1 MSSAFPAPASTRDGR
16 WLALAVLCAGMLMI
30 VLDATIVNVALPAI
44 QRDLGFGQSSLAW
57 VVNAYLIAFGGVLLL
72 AGRLGDLLGRRRIFL
87 AGLAL
92 FTAASLACGIS
103 VSQQTLIIARFVQGI
118 GGAMTSS
125 VILGMIVTMF
135 TEPRERT
142 KAISL
147 YSFVASAG
155 ASTGL
160 LAGGVLTQT
169 LNWHWIFFVNVPIG
183 IVTAIFAFRL
193 LEDDEGLGLG
203 HGADVP
209 GAALVTGA
217 LMLGVLTI
225 IRTSDVGWTSI
236 ETLAGATATLLAL
249 VGFVVREAR
258 TANPL
263 LPLRIF
269 RSRTVAGANVVMLLL
284 VAGFFGTF
292 FIGSLYLERVLGF
305 DALGIGLGFL
315 PVSLSVGLMSFAF
328 SEPLITRFG
337 ARSILWA
344 SLVLELVALVW
355 FARLPVDASYLIDV
369 APSLALIGIGSGLA
383 FPALVGL
390 AMSGATSRDAGLASG
405 LVNTTRQVGGAL
417 GLAAMASAATAR
429 GASLAAVG
437 ASPAAALTGG
447 SQLALQL
454 AAGFVLLAIVVAVTV
469 IPSGSAARA
478 AATESDEDEAPSYGA
493 VADAA

>member
-1 MSSAFPAPASTRDGR
+1 MSSASFAPASTRDGR

-30 VLDATIVNVALPAI
+30 VLDATIVNVALPSI

-103 VSQQTLIIARFVQGI
+103 LSQETLIIARFVQGV

-142 KAISL
+142 RAISL

-236 ETLAGATATLLAL
+236 ETLAGAAATLLAL

-269 RSRTVAGANVVMLLL
+269 RSRTVAGANAVMLLL

-292 FIGSLYLERVLGF
+292 FVGSLYLQRVLGF

-315 PVSLSVGLMSFAF
+315 PVSLSVGLMSFVF
-328 SEPLITRFG
+328 SEPLITRISWV
-337 ARSILWA
+337 R
-344 SLVLELVALVW
+344 
-355 FARLPVDASYLIDV
+355 
-369 APSLALIGIGSGLA
+369 
-383 FPALVGL
+383 
-390 AMSGATSRDAGLASG
+390 
-405 LVNTTRQVGGAL
+405 
-417 GLAAMASAATAR
+417 
-429 GASLAAVG
+429 
-437 ASPAAALTGG
+437 
-447 SQLALQL
+447 
-454 AAGFVLLAIVVAVTV
+454 
-469 IPSGSAARA
+469 
-478 AATESDEDEAPSYGA
+478 
-493 VADAA
+493 